1 MHRTI
6 AFFAAILLSTIAV
19 TSACVANSPDN
30 IRFTLQSS
38 TRSAGE
44 VQLTLRSGNDRHNNV
59 MTDRMAISR
68 LSGLSPNWRAGG
80 PVRFAIVREAGRI
93 DCAGSSSAANRAEGA
108 CRFSENAAFSKLLAS
123 SGIGRPN
130 REQAYGLTM
139 VEARRDLVDALKAAR
154 YPMPSIDDYIAM
166 TAVGVTP
173 TYIRDL
179 ERAGY
184 RPDRTKRLIEFAA
197 LKVTPAYLGA
207 LSRAGY
213 ANLPQDQV
221 VQLAALQIDPEFIRG
236 FERIGYRN
244 LPVNKL
250 VELKALGVTP
260 EFVQSVRRSGMKNP
274 TLDQVTKLKVIGFDP
289 AARRR

>member
-6 AFFAAILLSTIAV
+6 AFLAAVLLSTIAV

-30 IRFTLQSS
+30 IRFTLQPS
-38 TRSAGE
+38 TRSANE
-44 VQLTLRSGNDRHNNV
+44 VQLTLRSGNDRRNNV
-59 MTDRMAISR
+59 MTNRFALSD
-68 LSGLSPNWRAGG
+68 LSGLSANWRSAS
-80 PVRFAIVREAGRI
+80 PVRFALVRPAGRV
-93 DCAGSSSAANRAEGA
+93 DCSGSRSGRDRSEGS
-108 CRFSENAAFSKLLAS
+108 CRFSENAAFSNLLAQ

-130 REQAYGLTM
+130 REQAYGLTL
-139 VEARRDLVDALKAAR
+139 VEADHRLVDALRGAR
-154 YPMPSIDDYIAM
+154 YPMPSVDDYIAM

-179 ERAGY
+179 EHAGY

-213 ANLPQDQV
+213 ANLPQDEV
-221 VQLAALQIDPEFIRG
+221 VQLAALEIDPESIRG
-236 FERIGYRN
+236 FERIGYRH

-289 AARRR
+289 ATRRR